1 MLVDSFGDLL
11 EVGAEVLATKSLLKS
26 GVDRL
31 RVAKDVLNGRDDIGE
46 SLIEIGVEIILIEL
60 FE

>member
-1 MLVDSFGDLL
+1 VLVDSFGDLL

-26 GVDRL
+26 RVDRL
-31 RVAKDVLNGRDDIGE
+31 RVAKNVLKGRGNIGE
-46 SLIEIGVEIILIEL
+46 GLIEVGVEIIFIEL